1 MTAEE
6 VADGMYE
13 LLFAV
18 RKSRRY
24 HMHFQ
29 FSYVRWNAVATF
41 LTTISGF
48 ATVAAA
54 FGRPDDWVVKA
65 LAASTALFAAF
76 GFSLRPISRAL
87 QHKELGQDFAA
98 LEIEVRRAGEDTD
111 EKTYHGLVARRLE
124 IEMKEPPPVKSLNL
138 LCHNE
143 EVAAGPYDKA
153 WKTPVS
159 RFQRLLACAFGLRL
173 DFLKS

>member
-1 MTAEE
+1 MAEDR

-29 FSYVRWNAVATF
+29 LSYARWNAVGTF
-41 LTTISGF
+41 LTALMGS

-54 FGRPDDWVVKA
+54 FGNPSDWVVKA
-65 LAASTALFAAF
+65 LAATTALLAAF
-76 GFSLRPISRAL
+76 NFSLRTTARAL
-87 QHKELGQDFAA
+87 LHHELGQEFTF
-98 LEIEVRRAGEDTD
+98 LEIDIRKAGEGTD
-111 EKTYHGLVARRLE
+111 ETTFHSLVARRLE
-124 IEMKEPPPVKSLNL
+124 IEMREPPPIKSLNL

-143 EVAAGPYDKA
+143 EVEAGPYDKK
-153 WKTPVS
+153 WKKPVS
-159 RFQRLLACAFGLRL
+159 RYKRFLACAFGLRL
-173 DFLKS
+173 DFAKS